1 MLHAPKQKEMTD
13 EKETSREGRILK
25 EIRYRR
31 GLTQAAL
38 ADEICVADLAIRC
51 WKNNDPS
58 SRANLHRLCRWIMQ
72 CGKVLRDDRLLHYEA
87 TTIWADAARKGF
99 GPRAQ

>member
-1 MLHAPKQKEMTD
+1 MTD
-13 EKETSREGRILK
+13 ETKAFPEGRMLK
-25 EIRYRR
+25 EIRSRR
-31 GLTQAAL
+31 GIPQTAV